1 MNKILLIVS
10 LFLTGQIGYAQT
22 LSVTPLELNYGVIK
36 KGSEGTR
43 QFTVTNKGNAPLV
56 ITNCQGSC
64 GCTVP
69 TCPKEPIMPKRTASI
84 DVHYDTNRP
93 GPFTKMVTV
102 NSNDADTPTIVL
114 KITGEVQE

>member
-1 MNKILLIVS
+1 MKNKFLIVACIVY
-10 LFLTGQIGYAQT
+10 GIKGYAQT
-22 LSVTPLELNYGVIK
+22 LSVTPSELNYGVIK

-43 QFTVTNKGNAPLV
+43 QFTVANKGNAPLV

-69 TCPKEPIMPKRTASI
+69 TCPKEPIMPRRSATI
-84 DVHYDTNRP
+84 NVHYDTNRP

-102 NSNDADTPTIVL
+102 NSNDTNSPTIVL
-114 KITGEVQE
+114 KIMGEVQE